1 MIQRTNGQSNNKK
14 RLSLSLQSGTESKIV
29 HGNAKL
35 PERNLTGTM
44 SRHGEEHEMPNIL
57 DIQGPG
63 RDQDQNIK
71 VASQGSPDWNRI
83 EEWLHNM
90 QTLEN
95 ALTTCSLL

>member
-1 MIQRTNGQSNNKK
+1 MIQRTDGQSNNKK
-14 RLSLSLQSGTESKIV
+14 RLSLSLQSGTESEL
-29 HGNAKL
+29 A
-35 PERNLTGTM
+35 ERNITGTM